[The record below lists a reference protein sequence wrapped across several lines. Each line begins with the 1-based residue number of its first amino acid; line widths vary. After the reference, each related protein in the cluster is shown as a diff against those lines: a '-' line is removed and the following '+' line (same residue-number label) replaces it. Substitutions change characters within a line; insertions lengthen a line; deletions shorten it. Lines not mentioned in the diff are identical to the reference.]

1 MANIYFGIKENATR
15 GVACGC
21 SFSLVGQQPGTDVGA
36 SGCLPLLHHR
46 GSVQLAAVHRRDL
59 AVVAAQRP
67 VAVGRHRHG
76 IGAAGAL
83 LGQRDAHSGRFHLG
97 DEGCLRRR
105 AHTGQHVH
113 VGVVR
118 VAAGRR
124 RAVQGRLGLLGFTT
138 GAHRCQGRRSQDVVR
153 RQTAV
158 LGQGSV

>member
-46 GSVQLAAVHRRDL
+46 GSVQLGVTTPGDLGLMVQLRVRDT
-59 AVVAAQRP
+59 
-67 VAVGRHRHG
+67 
-76 IGAAGAL
+76 GAAGAL